1 MLPIFY
7 SILFYL
13 STYLSA
19 HPVQSAI
26 DPAHLRVLP
35 CYLIISFR
43 KAFKSLPPPPPPSL
57 LPFILFIH
65 LCNFFSP
72 FSFLYQIQILFS
84 LPFFILCSHSL
95 ASSLRQTCSFG
106 FSENS
111 VEIIAEFNLEPN
123 YRTTISPY
131 NRHSTT
137 TISCLLWHCYRLIQ
151 IVFHIILSLLTH
163 THACI

>member
-7 SILFYL
+7 FILFYL

-43 KAFKSLPPPPPPSL
+43 KAFKSLPPPSL

-95 ASSLRQTCSFG
+95 ASSLRHTCSLG

-111 VEIIAEFNLEPN
+111 VDNVAEFNLEPN

-131 NRHSTT
+131 NRPFHHHHHKLSSLT
-137 TISCLLWHCYRLIQ
+137 LLQ
-151 IVFHIILSLLTH
+151 IDTDCFFASSYHY
-163 THACI
+163 